1 MPCFFLPPL
10 SDSQEDT
17 EAPHHWAFWL
27 LLLFAKIAKARLVS
41 CHKNIESK
49 THKMLVPKK
58 YRFIHLVITVCSH
71 AMQPL
76 TTIPLWPPPSFSF
89 LRPKSTPTC
98 ITASPT
104 LVPLKPLFS
113 TVSLLRS
120 LWFQMN
126 WPSQKERKRRKRKKK
141 KNDRFG

>member
-98 ITASPT
+98 ITASLTPHPCTPQTPVLYRVPPPVT
-104 LVPLKPLFS
+104 LVSDELAQP
-113 TVSLLRS
+113 
-120 LWFQMN
+120 
-126 WPSQKERKRRKRKKK
+126 ERKKEKEKKK
-141 KNDRFG
+141 KKK